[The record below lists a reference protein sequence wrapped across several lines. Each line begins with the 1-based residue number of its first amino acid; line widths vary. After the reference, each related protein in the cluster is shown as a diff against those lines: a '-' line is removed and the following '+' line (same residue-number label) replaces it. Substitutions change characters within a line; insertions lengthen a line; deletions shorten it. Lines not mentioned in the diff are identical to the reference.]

1 MIKFSLK
8 HAVAVAAM
16 AGVSAGASAEDFDLG
31 TITAGAEPTVFSNVV
46 SGTSWSDTFEFSV
59 SEPNIGAA
67 ATVVDIPLS
76 HSGFTFDTGLSTL
89 TLMSAGEDQILGN
102 VDDTQLQSVVF
113 DPSNPGPNGDNL
125 LSVSYEGT
133 LSGLHY
139 LNVTGVT
146 TGEQGGVY
154 SGAIAAAV
162 PEPETYAMLLAG
174 LGLMAGVVRR
184 RSMRKGS

>member
-16 AGVSAGASAEDFDLG
+16 AGVSAGASAADYDLG
-31 TITAGAEPTVFSNVV
+31 TITAGGAPTTFSSVV
-46 SGTSWSDTFEFSV
+46 SAGTTGFSDIFSFTV
-59 SEPNIGAA
+59 SEPNLGTG

-76 HSGFTFDTGLSTL
+76 FGGFTFDTALSTM
-89 TLMSAGEDQILGN
+89 TLMSAGVDGTIGNGDDQL
-102 VDDTQLQSVVF
+102 LQSVVL
-113 DPSNPGPNGDNL
+113 PSSGNSENL
-125 LSVSYEGT
+125 LSLSYDGS

-146 TGEQGGVY
+146 TGTQGGIY

-184 RSMRKGS
+184 RSMRKSS